1 MHNDQIIYI
10 SFDRFPAPKGAAT
23 HISYF
28 TEALGKKFG
37 SVDLVTLM
45 GHEEFDPPK
54 LPGVTHHPLPAIG
67 DNMITRSI
75 SFRAELG
82 LWWKHRKP
90 KVVHVRSIYEGYP
103 IAIRKNQL
111 CDYFIYEANGFPS
124 VELKFHHPNV
134 DNDDVLMKKILHQE
148 DKCLKEADLI
158 ITVSEVNAQFI
169 RDRGIDPNKILVIPN
184 GVDID
189 VFKWKA
195 PEFDDSS
202 PLRLIYSGTMTK
214 WQGVH
219 HAIEAAQLYSKDYPV
234 KLTLAGPCKYKERK
248 LIFRS
253 IDRLK
258 MNDYVEVIGPVKQK
272 ELVKLLHLSDVA
284 LAPLPANDR
293 NLEQGCCPLKV
304 LEAMAAGTPV
314 ISSDIPVVQEL
325 AENSKEAILVRP
337 SSAKA
342 IKDGLLELKKN
353 QNLFMELSVA
363 ARARIEKD
371 FQWSRATNQL
381 LKAYHQFMN
390 SERRKDL
397 EVPPNN

>member
-1 MHNDQIIYI
+1 MKNDQIIYI

-28 TEALGKKFG
+28 TEALGKEFG
-37 SVDLVTLM
+37 SVELVTLM
-45 GHEEFDPPK
+45 GHQDFDNPK
-54 LPGVTHHPLPAIG
+54 LSGVTHHPLPAIG
-67 DNMITRSI
+67 ENMITRAI
-75 SFRAELG
+75 AFRAELG
-82 LWWKHRKP
+82 LWWKQRNP
-90 KVVHVRSIYEGYP
+90 KVIHVRSIYEGYP
-103 IAIRKNQL
+103 IAIRKKQL
-111 CDYFIYEANGFPS
+111 CEYFIYEANGFPS

-134 DNDDVLMKKILHQE
+134 DNDDILMKKILYQE
-148 DKCLKEADLI
+148 DKCLEAADLI
-158 ITVSEVNAQFI
+158 ITVSEVNSQFI
-169 RDRGIDPNKILVIPN
+169 QSRGIDPNKILVIPN
-184 GVDID
+184 GVDLNI
-189 VFKWKA
+189 FKWKA
-195 PEFDDSS
+195 PEPVDNR
-202 PLRLIYSGTMTK
+202 PLRLLYSGTMTR

-219 HAIEAAQLYSKDYPV
+219 HAIEAAQLYNKDYPV
-234 KLTLAGPCKYKERK
+234 KLILAGPCKYKERK
-248 LIFRS
+248 SIFRT

-258 MNDYVEVIGPVKQK
+258 MNDHVEVIGAVKQK

-363 ARARIEKD
+363 ARTRIEKD

-381 LKAYHQFMN
+381 IETYNQFMN
-390 SERRKDL
+390 SEQRKDL
-397 EVPPNN
+397 EVLPST